1 MTPKEKFG
9 GIYPALITPFDENDR
24 VNTKALAELVER
36 NISEGVNGFYVS
48 GSTGEAFL
56 LDDEERKLVY
66 KTVAEAN
73 RGRVRLIA
81 QIGAI
86 STKKAIEFA
95 KYAEECGYD
104 AISSLA
110 PFYYKFSFAQ
120 VKKYYFDIVN
130 SVSLPMIIYNIP
142 LYSGVSMSL
151 DQIGEFLSDDR
162 FIGIKH
168 TANDYFALQQFK
180 RVFPDKVM
188 YNGFDEMFLAGL
200 SMGADG
206 AIGSTYNFMAKKYV
220 RILSLF
226 REGKIT
232 EAQKEQ
238 FEASNII
245 AKMIP
250 VGVMEATKELITL
263 QGINVGNVRPPFSVL
278 TDEQKAYVKNEILPL
293 L

>member
-9 GIYPALITPFDENDR
+9 GIYPALITPFDEHDR
-24 VNTKALAELVER
+24 VNVKALTDLVEKL
-36 NISEGVNGFYVS
+36 IGEGVNGFYVS

-120 VKKYYFDIVN
+120 VKKYYFDIVD
-130 SVSLPMIIYNIP
+130 SVNLPMIIYNIP

-151 DQIGEFLSDDR
+151 DQIGEFLSDER

-206 AIGSTYNFMAKKYV
+206 AIGSTYNFMADKFV

-226 REGKIT
+226 REGKVS
-232 EAQKEQ
+232 EAQKVQ
-238 FEASNII
+238 FEASNVI
-245 AKMIP
+245 AKMVK

-278 TDEQKAYVKNEILPL
+278 TDEQKAYVKSEILPML
-293 L
+293 

>member
-9 GIYPALITPFDENDR
+9 GIYPALITPFDEHDC
-24 VNTKALAELVER
+24 VNTKALVQLVEKL
-36 NISEGVNGFYVS
+36 IADGVDGFYVS

-66 KTVAEAN
+66 KTVADAT

-95 KYAEECGYD
+95 KYAEACGYD

-110 PFYYKFSFAQ
+110 PFYYKFSFEQ

-130 SVSLPMIIYNIP
+130 SVHLPMIIYNIP
-142 LYSGVSMSL
+142 LYSGVSMSVE
-151 DQIGEFLSDDR
+151 QIGQFLSDDR

-180 RVFPDKVM
+180 RAFPDKVM

-206 AIGSTYNFMAKKYV
+206 AIGSTYNFMAGKAIALQKH
-220 RILSLF
+220 F
-226 REGKIT
+226 RAGNLA
-232 EAQKEQ
+232 EAQKAQCEV
-238 FEASNII
+238 SNII
-245 AKMIP
+245 AKM
-250 VGVMEATKELITL
+250 VKFGVMETLKELLTL
-263 QGINVGNVRPPFSVL
+263 QGIPVGRMRAPFSEL
-278 TDEQKAYVKNEILPL
+278 TEEQKAYVKNEIFPMI
-293 L
+293 

>member
-1 MTPKEKFG
+1 MTPKEQFG

-24 VNTKALAELVER
+24 VNTAALTQLVEKL
-36 NISEGVNGFYVS
+36 IADGVDGFYVN

-66 KTVAEAN
+66 KTVADAN

-95 KYAEECGYD
+95 KYAEACGYD

-110 PFYYKFSFAQ
+110 PFYYKFSFEQ
-120 VKKYYFDIVN
+120 VKKYYFDIVDAVN
-130 SVSLPMIIYNIP
+130 VPMIIYNIP
-142 LYSGVSMSL
+142 LYSGVSMSV
-151 DQIGEFLSDDR
+151 DQIGQFLSDDR

-188 YNGFDEMFLAGL
+188 YNGFDEMFIAGL

-206 AIGSTYNFMAKKYV
+206 AIGSTYNFMAGKVIALLKA
-220 RILSLF
+220 F
-226 REGKIT
+226 REDRIA
-232 EAQKEQ
+232 EAQKLQGEV
-238 FEASNII
+238 SNII
-245 AKMIP
+245 AKMVK
-250 VGVMEATKELITL
+250 VGVMEAIKEILIQ
-263 QGINVGNVRPPFSVL
+263 QGIPVGHVRAPFSEL

>member
-9 GIYPALITPFDENDR
+9 GIYPTLITPFDEHDR
-24 VNTKALAELVER
+24 VNVKALTDLVEKL
-36 NISEGVNGFYVS
+36 IGEGVNGFYVS

-56 LDDEERKLVY
+56 LDDKERKLVY

-120 VKKYYFDIVN
+120 VKKYYFDIVD
-130 SVSLPMIIYNIP
+130 SVNVPMIIYNIP

-151 DQIGEFLSDDR
+151 DQIGEFLSDER

-206 AIGSTYNFMAKKYV
+206 AIGSTYNFMAGKYV
-220 RILSLF
+220 RIHSLF
-226 REGKIT
+226 REGKVS
-232 EAQKEQ
+232 EAQKVQ
-238 FEASNII
+238 FEASNVI
-245 AKMIP
+245 AKMVK
-250 VGVMEATKELITL
+250 VGVMEATKELLTL
-263 QGINVGNVRPPFSVL
+263 QGINVGNVRTPFSVL
-278 TDEQKAYVKNEILPL
+278 TDEQKAYVKSEILPML
-293 L
+293 

>member
-24 VNTKALAELVER
+24 VNTKALADLVER
-36 NISEGVNGFYVS
+36 NISEGVDGFYVS

-95 KYAEECGYD
+95 KYAEACGYD

-110 PFYYKFSFAQ
+110 PFYYKFSFEQ
-120 VKKYYFDIVN
+120 VKKYYFDIVDAVN
-130 SVSLPMIIYNIP
+130 VPMIIYNIP

-151 DQIGEFLSDDR
+151 DQIGQFLSDDR

-188 YNGFDEMFLAGL
+188 YNGFDEMFVAGL

-206 AIGSTYNFMAKKYV
+206 AIGSTYNFMADKYI
-220 RILSLF
+220 RILRLF
-226 REGKIT
+226 REGKIA
-232 EAQKEQ
+232 EAQEVQ

-245 AKMIP
+245 AKMVK
-250 VGVMEATKELITL
+250 VGVMEATKEILTQ
-263 QGINVGNVRPPFSVL
+263 QGIPVGHVRPPFSTL
-278 TDEQKAYVKNEILPL
+278 NDEQKAYVRDEILPL